1 MNAYKFIDIYGID
14 KAERVISNLSFDY
27 EWYSEK
33 TGSYYSSQKND
44 AVNIKKLKRAIN
56 DYEEMHRTLSKYKAL
71 VVEWSNNS
79 IKG

>member
-1 MNAYKFIDIYGID
+1 MNPYKFIDYYGVD
-14 KAERVISNLSFDY
+14 RAERVIQSVVNNA

-44 AVNIKKLKRAIN
+44 AVNIRKLKVAID
-56 DYEEMHRTLSKYKAL
+56 DYMEMHRTLSKYKSQ
-71 VVEWSNNS
+71 VVEWSKKS